1 MADLETP
8 GTATGREAHL
18 TGPFLK
24 VLAIT
29 SWTGPLYS
37 VRPEAEMLVSLA
49 AAGADVTVMTQGDSE
64 YAARAR
70 AAGLAVID
78 YHPRRKFS
86 WSAIR
91 RIRAELKSG
100 AFDVVYCFN
109 NMVIASTV
117 WAALGLPVKVVTY
130 RGQTGN
136 ISRWDPS
143 CYLTHLH
150 PRVDGIICVSNAV
163 RDDLLRHSSL
173 DRGRIVTVY
182 KGHEPEWYDDVTPA
196 DLTSFGIPAAAPV
209 VVCAVNA
216 RPRKGVPVLIE
227 AFHRIPANH
236 WHLLLV
242 GVDMDS
248 PEYRALITAGPA
260 AGRIHAF
267 GYRTDVL
274 NLVAASRIGV
284 LPTLKGEG
292 LPKTVIEAMAL
303 GLPVV
308 VTDSGGNREL
318 VVEGE
323 TGFVVPPGDA
333 GALADALAALMMDDT
348 RCRRMGAAAREHL
361 FRHFRTS
368 LSGSLTLDF
377 FRILCAPPNGAR
389 ANSY

>member
-1 MADLETP
+1 
-8 GTATGREAHL
+8 
-18 TGPFLK
+18 
-24 VLAIT
+24 
-29 SWTGPLYS
+29 
-37 VRPEAEMLVSLA
+37 MLVALA
-49 AAGADVTVMTQGDSE
+49 AAGAEVTVMTEGDSGYVGRIRE
-64 YAARAR
+64 
-70 AAGLAVID
+70 AGLGVID
-78 YHPRRKFS
+78 FHPLRKFS

-109 NMVIASTV
+109 NMAIASTV
-117 WAALGLPVKVVTY
+117 WAAIGLPVKMVTY

-163 RDDLLRHSSL
+163 RDDLLQQSSL
-173 DRGRIVTVY
+173 GRGRIVTVY
-182 KGHEPEWYDDVTPA
+182 KGHEPEWYADVAPA
-196 DLTSFGIPAAAPV
+196 DLTAFGIPADAPV
-209 VVCAVNA
+209 IICAVNA

-227 AFHRIPANH
+227 AFHRIPANP

-248 PEYRALITAGPA
+248 PEYRALIAAGPA
-260 AGRIHAF
+260 ADRIHGY

-274 NLVAASRIGV
+274 SLVAASRIGV

-333 GALADALAALMMDDT
+333 GALAGALAALMADDA
-348 RCRRMGAAAREHL
+348 RCRRMGASARDYL
-361 FRHFRTS
+361 FRHFRS
-368 LSGSLTLDF
+368 ALSGSQTLDF
-377 FRILCAPPNGAR
+377 FRILCAPSNAAR
-389 ANSY
+389 VNSH